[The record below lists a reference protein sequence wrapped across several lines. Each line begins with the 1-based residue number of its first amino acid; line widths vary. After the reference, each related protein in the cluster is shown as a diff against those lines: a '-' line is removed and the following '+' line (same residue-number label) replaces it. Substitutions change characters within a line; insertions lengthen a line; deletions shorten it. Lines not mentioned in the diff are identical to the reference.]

1 MDRWLH
7 RNWQAPLISLDSLQL
22 KFLVVINRMYKNLWK
37 GPWWIWFIN
46 YTPSSKYFSSLGALQ
61 FFFLW
66 KYLSHYHD
74 MVSSLQAKIYH
85 IQLQGAN
92 MVIGIV
98 DRNIRL
104 QEASEGTR
112 KHGNIPEGIDIHV
125 YIYIISCYKRYFT
138 VMKNLIV
145 YLSASCNSNMIIIL
159 NKFSTEIILIKT
171 AVFSACSVHE
181 TRSLEVGLSAAN

>member
-1 MDRWLH
+1 MCSPFSMDRWLH
-7 RNWQAPLISLDSLQL
+7 RNWQAPLYSLDSLQL
-22 KFLVVINRMYKNLWK
+22 KILVVINRMYKNLWK
-37 GPWWIWFIN
+37 CPWWIWFIN

-92 MVIGIV
+92 TVFGTV

-104 QEASEGTR
+104 HTR
-112 KHGNIPEGIDIHV
+112 SNCFSLMPHRNIPEGINIHV
-125 YIYIISCYKRYFT
+125 YIYIYIISCYRD
-138 VMKNLIV
+138 I
-145 YLSASCNSNMIIIL
+145 
-159 NKFSTEIILIKT
+159 
-171 AVFSACSVHE
+171 
-181 TRSLEVGLSAAN
+181 SLW